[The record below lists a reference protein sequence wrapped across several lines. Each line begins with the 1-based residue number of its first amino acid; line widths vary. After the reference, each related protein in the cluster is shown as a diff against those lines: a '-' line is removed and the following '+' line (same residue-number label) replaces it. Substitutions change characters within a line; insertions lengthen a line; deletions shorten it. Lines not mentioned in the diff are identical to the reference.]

1 FLHAGCY
8 HTSTTEK
15 ETAVGATV
23 SRGAGVPQSGP
34 AGLLGDFRSRLYECL
49 TTRRDALFGLA
60 DAALCE
66 DRPVRD
72 LARLSLAPEA
82 GRGWPYSFVAALSPG
97 RSSWSLLLDAVRV
110 GPDDDECALAAA
122 QLREVV
128 TRLAAAGHWRP
139 GSPPVIIA
147 MDARYSPVR
156 LAWLLRDL

>member
-1 FLHAGCY
+1 
-8 HTSTTEK
+8 
-15 ETAVGATV
+15 VGATV

-82 GRGWPYSFVAALSPG
+82 GRGHGGLYDG
-97 RSSWSLLLDAVRV
+97 
-110 GPDDDECALAAA
+110 LAAG
-122 QLREVV
+122 RVDV
-128 TRLAAAGHWRP
+128 TRLRAAVGRFRCRRGRTG
-139 GSPPVIIA
+139 GSGWP
-147 MDARYSPVR
+147 ST
-156 LAWLLRDL
+156 